1 MQTHNASQPAS
12 AARGAP
18 EILVLSKLEPAAAM
32 AELSARFTC
41 YNAFESPGLE
51 TLIAAHGATIRGLV
65 TTGGRGA
72 DAQLI
77 DSLPAL
83 ELITVYGVGV
93 DAIDFATVR
102 RRGIKVTNTPDVL
115 TDDVADLA
123 IGLFLAAAR
132 LIAAG
137 DRAVRAGQWA
147 KPLQSRLPHS
157 ARGRKAGIVG
167 MGRIG
172 KAIAN
177 RLAVFDAEIAYC
189 KSQPASGVGY
199 RYFADPVS
207 LAAHCDVL
215 FVAVPGGERTFRMID
230 DKVLDALGPGG
241 LLVNVSR
248 GSVVDEIALVAALES
263 GRLGAAALD
272 VFADEPNVPPA
283 LRGLDNVVLTP
294 HIGSFTHET
303 RLAMGQ
309 LVVQNADAYFSGH
322 ALLTRVE

>member
-1 MQTHNASQPAS
+1 MQTHDTSQPAD
-12 AARGAP
+12 APERAP

-51 TLIAAHGATIRGLV
+51 ALVGEHGHTIRGLV

-72 DAQLI
+72 DARLI

-102 RRGIKVTNTPDVL
+102 RRGISVTNTPDVL

-123 IGLFLAAAR
+123 IGLFLAATR

-137 DRAVRAGQWA
+137 DRAVRAGQWSA
-147 KPLQSRLPHS
+147 PLQSRLPLS
-157 ARGRKAGIVG
+157 ARGRKVGIVG

-172 KAIAN
+172 KAIAR

-189 KSQPASGVGY
+189 KSKPASDIAY
-199 RYFADPVS
+199 RYFPDPVS
-207 LAAHCDVL
+207 LAAYCEVL
-215 FVAVPGGERTFRMID
+215 FIAVPGGAGTFRLID
-230 DKVLDALGPGG
+230 RRVLDALGPGG

-248 GSVVDEIALVAALES
+248 GSVVDEAALVAALES
-263 GRLGAAALD
+263 NSLGAAALD
-272 VFADEPNVPPA
+272 VFADEPNVPA
-283 LRGLDNVVLTP
+283 ELLRLENVVLTP
-294 HIGSFTHET
+294 HIGSFTYET

-309 LVVQNADAYFSGH
+309 LVIQNADAYFGGR